1 MADRVP
7 ISIPVPSGQRE
18 KKPEEEKPKIGV
30 KKPKKKTDLM
40 DLDIKKRKE
49 EGDFS
54 ELVNKA
60 IPEQVTLAKV
70 C

>member
-1 MADRVP
+1 MAERQMVQ
-7 ISIPVPSGQRE
+7 IPVPAGQRE

-40 DLDIKKRKE
+40 DLDVKKKKE

-54 ELVNKA
+54 AVVDKA
-60 IPEQVTLAKV
+60 IPEQVALAKV
-70 C
+70 

>member
-7 ISIPVPSGQRE
+7 ISIPVPSGQKE
-18 KKPEEEKPKIGV
+18 KKPEDDKPKIGV

-54 ELVNKA
+54 AVVDKA
-60 IPEQVTLAKV
+60 IPEQVALAKV
-70 C
+70 

>member
-7 ISIPVPSGQRE
+7 IAIPVPVGQRE
-18 KKPEEEKPKIGV
+18 KKPEDDKPKIGV

-70 C
+70 